1 MLPGFFAEKPFPP
14 NAAAEKD
21 EIPMNRMSKLLI
33 LYWMPVCL
41 YCLLIYV
48 QSAFPS
54 PFRLPKSLPH
64 GDKLL
69 HFAGYAVLGFLFF
82 RAFRASLPGKST
94 VFLVCISILASGI
107 YGATDEFHQ
116 SFVRYRTSDIMDFA
130 ADMMGAAAGV
140 GTYCLAF
147 AGGILTEHEI
157 AD

>member
-1 MLPGFFAEKPFPP
+1 MRETKPSMGR
-14 NAAAEKD
+14 
-21 EIPMNRMSKLLI
+21 ISKLFI

-54 PFRLPKSLPH
+54 PFRLPKSLPQ

-82 RAFRASLPGKST
+82 RAFRASFPQKKSL
-94 VFLVCISILASGI
+94 FLLYISITASGI
-107 YGATDEFHQ
+107 YGAADEFHQ
-116 SFVRYRTSDIMDFA
+116 SFVRYRTSDIMDFL
-130 ADMMGAAAGV
+130 ADILGAAAGA
-140 GTYCLAF
+140 GGYCLALNR
-147 AGGILTEHEI
+147 GIIAEHKI